1 MASEASVVLPG
12 KVKPQKAQ
20 VRMGDL
26 FFFVM
31 PLALLAIMLLGFA
44 PTLYLR
50 PLFRVPPT
58 PGYLYVHGAILTTW
72 FVLLTVQASLVR
84 AGQVSIHRKIG
95 VAGAVIAVAVV
106 LAALMATRGAVHRT
120 LAAGFKWDTDMSGVL
135 GPSLKGV
142 RFIQFE
148 SGVVWSNLIMIAAF
162 ALLVPAAILLR
173 KNPQAHKRLMLLASI
188 AIIGPA
194 LARISRLPYMGG
206 EGGPMITIVLLALL
220 LSVVANDL
228 LSSRRLHPATLAG
241 VALIVASF
249 SSILFIE
256 RSDWG
261 QQVVRMMG

>member
-12 KVKPQKAQ
+12 QVQPQKAQ
-20 VRMGDL
+20 VRRRSL

-31 PLALLAIMLLGFA
+31 PLVLLAIVLFGFA

-50 PLFRVPPT
+50 PWFPVRPI
-58 PGYLYVHGAILTTW
+58 PGYLYVHGAILTSW
-72 FVLLTVQASLVR
+72 FVWLTVQASLVR
-84 AGQVSIHRKIG
+84 AGRVSTHRRMG
-95 VAGAVIAVAVV
+95 VVGGVIALAVTFVGPMATAGAV
-106 LAALMATRGAVHRT
+106 RRT
-120 LAAGFKWDTDMSGVL
+120 LAAGFNWDTDMSRVL

-142 RFIQFE
+142 RFIAFE

-162 ALLVPAAILLR
+162 AVLVPAAILLR

-188 AIIGPA
+188 AIVGPA

-220 LSVVANDL
+220 LSVVAHDL

-241 VALIVASF
+241 CALILASF
-249 SSILFIE
+249 ASILFIE